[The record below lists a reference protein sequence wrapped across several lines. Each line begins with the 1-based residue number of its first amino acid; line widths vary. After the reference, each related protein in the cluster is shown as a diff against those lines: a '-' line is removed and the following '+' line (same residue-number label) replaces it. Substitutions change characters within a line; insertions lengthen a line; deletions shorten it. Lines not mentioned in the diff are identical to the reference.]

1 VPVPDDTREGEIVRP
16 EVDLQVCDI
25 CLEATPVE
33 SFASKVSIRD
43 AEVIVAGGHGFRTR
57 GDFERHLNPLAEGIG
72 ALLGADTKVAASRMA
87 VEDGCTT
94 HDFQVGQTGQT
105 VQPRLYVAI
114 GISGA
119 IQHVTGMQSSDV
131 IVAINKDPKAKIFDY
146 ADFGVVGD
154 IETVIPALTK
164 ALEVAA

>member
-1 VPVPDDTREGEIVRP
+1 VPALDHERSGEVIRSEVELEEDTLG
-16 EVDLQVCDI
+16 
-25 CLEATPVE
+25 LETTPVE

-43 AEVIVAGGHGFRTR
+43 AEVIISGGHGFRSKS
-57 GDFERHLNPLAEGIG
+57 DFEHYLHPLAAGMG
-72 ALLGADTKVAASRMA
+72 KLLGADTKVAASRMA

-119 IQHVTGMQSSDV
+119 IQHITGMQSSEV
-131 IVAINKDPKAKIFDY
+131 IVAINKDPKAKIFNY
-146 ADFGVVGD
+146 ADLGVVGD

-164 ALEVAA
+164 ALEVQA